1 MIQET
6 VDRKDL
12 STSSSTIEGEC
23 PEERMI
29 RKTKAATVRQDVQEV
44 RTPSLSVSSD
54 MLTRLFGLSGP
65 THPPKVKYSLKLLL
79 WLALSARMCVLAC
92 QDQHTLP
99 KWNNSLKLLLW
110 LALSAR
116 MCVLAC
122 QDQHTLPKWN
132 ISKLVHCREIK
143 RYKNTPAH
151 LKLSVFSGSRNWRR
165 IRRWWNRNIAKW
177 GGAQGPKMWRNSTER
192 VQPQERTRRWQL
204 NLNWSLQRK
213 SPQRR

>member
-29 RKTKAATVRQDVQEV
+29 RKTSAATVRQDTQEV

-54 MLTRLFGLSGP
+54 MLTIWTFRTCTPSQSEIFSQSYCSYGVSF
-65 THPPKVKYSLKLLL
+65 
-79 WLALSARMCVLAC
+79 
-92 QDQHTLP
+92 QDL
-99 KWNNSLKLLLW
+99 
-110 LALSAR
+110 
-116 MCVLAC
+116 
-122 QDQHTLPKWN
+122 HTLPKWN
-132 ISKLVHCREIK
+132 ILSKLVHCREIK

-165 IRRWWNRNIAKW
+165 RRRWTNWNIAKW
-177 GGAQGPKMWRNSTER
+177 GGAQEPKMWRNSTER
-192 VQPQERTRRWQL
+192 VQPQERTRRRQL